1 MVSANRGGPCKALE
15 GRMHMN
21 DYQQYRPGDGY
32 QSAPRF
38 QEPVP
43 LSAMAVTALV
53 LGIIALLTSF
63 LPIVN
68 NISFLFALLGIIF
81 GIVAVVATVRGTR
94 RGKPLAISALVIN
107 VIAVVVVLATQAMFS
122 AAIDEATSGPSVTGT
137 SVEQGSVEPSATEP
151 SSEEPKADYSNLA
164 IGTAAELDDGLTVC
178 VQSVETGLENYD
190 GSAITGVTVSYT
202 NNGSSEAPFNLFDWK
217 AQDAQGAQRNTTYY
231 SEATEELS
239 SGTLAPGG
247 TVTGKLYFDGD
258 VSKVLYY
265 SNMFYDSSVA
275 WAVA

>member
-1 MVSANRGGPCKALE
+1 
-15 GRMHMN
+15 MHMN